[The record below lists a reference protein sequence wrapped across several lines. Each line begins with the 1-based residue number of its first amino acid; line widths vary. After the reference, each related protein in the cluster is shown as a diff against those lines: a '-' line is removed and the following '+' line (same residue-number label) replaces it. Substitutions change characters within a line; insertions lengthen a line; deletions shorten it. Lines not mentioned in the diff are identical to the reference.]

1 MRRLVASSVR
11 NLNSEGEIEEV
22 VEIDSFLLTQMK
34 HLTMLRRV
42 ELV

>member
-11 NLNSEGEIEEV
+11 NLNLEGEIEEV

-34 HLTMLRRV
+34 HLTMLRSV